1 MTTVYDVSEHPLLSA
16 KAKSLAAVSVADPTN
31 QVFVEQT
38 ALAAELLGVSETTY
52 TGDKLTKIERA
63 LALQINYQLLL
74 DPEVFFKK
82 YTTSAQ
88 SKQGVGYRDGISLVF
103 PMAAGLVE
111 EAVGSGAWL
120 NCTSVRRAVR

>member
-1 MTTVYDVSEHPLLSA
+1 MTVVYDVSEHPLLSA
-16 KAKSLAAVSVADPTN
+16 KAVALAATDDADSKFT
-31 QVFVEQT
+31 EQT

-52 TGDKLTKIERA
+52 TGDKLTKINRA

-120 NCTSVRRAVR
+120 DCTSVRRAVR